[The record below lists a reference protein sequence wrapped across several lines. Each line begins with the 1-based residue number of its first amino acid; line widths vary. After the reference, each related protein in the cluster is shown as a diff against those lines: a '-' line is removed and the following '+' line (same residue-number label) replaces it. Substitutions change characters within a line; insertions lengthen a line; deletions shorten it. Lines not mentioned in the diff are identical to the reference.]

1 MKTSKGG
8 INLKIKLDVSEEHY
22 EEVKGILAKCGI
34 EIDNDA
40 DFVLSENNKYP
51 DRLHV
56 KDTLSHERLIL
67 PVGDIVLIETFRHV
81 VEVNTQS
88 KTYQALD
95 RLYKVLNLLDPE
107 KFLRISN
114 SVVIAKDKVKSITP
128 TFSMKYILTM
138 TNGKKVDVT
147 RSYYYIFKESFGI

>member
-1 MKTSKGG
+1 M
-8 INLKIKLDVSEEHY
+8 KIKLDVSSDHY
-22 EEVKGILAKCGI
+22 EEVKSILDRCGI
-34 EIDNDA
+34 EIDDNA

-56 KDTLSHERLIL
+56 KDTLSHERLVL
-67 PVGDIVLIETFRHV
+67 PVEDIVLIETFRHI

-88 KTYQALD
+88 RTYQALD
-95 RLYKVLNLLDPE
+95 RLYKV
-107 KFLRISN
+107 
-114 SVVIAKDKVKSITP
+114 KSITP
-128 TFSMKYILTM
+128 TLSMKYILTM